1 VKLFSKSLLISLTAG
16 FFQAG
21 LPAKAT
27 PYIYTTGGFLDSNT
41 RLCVREAKRIANASG
56 FEVIEIV
63 YDNNSENGA
72 TIFGRN
78 FSRKTS
84 FTFRCETAYGTYS
97 YATGS
102 LDNST
107 AYEFYQNVIKY
118 DPLRI

>member
-1 VKLFSKSLLISLTAG
+1 MKLFSKSLLISLTAG
-16 FFQAG
+16 FFQAS

-56 FEVIEIV
+56 FEVIEV
-63 YDNNSENGA
+63 AYDDYSEDGA

-84 FTFRCETAYGTYS
+84 FTFRKS
-97 YATGS
+97 
-102 LDNST
+102 
-107 AYEFYQNVIKY
+107 VILVNLKRLISNY
-118 DPLRI
+118 TLAVAVSAKSAVSVDA